1 MKALICCWQT
11 STFAVRGS
19 ACSVGVFLVGC
30 SGSLTGVVARLAAEA
45 HVNDEDLLRE
55 RFLKTETD
63 NDLPTYRLFKKG
75 AGHPIVFNGKN
86 EDALK
91 RFLKMEAGIVS
102 KLDGCTPELDEIAAR
117 FMKADTDADKQGLIE
132 EARATIT
139 RLRHSKESYG
149 RAPVLGQCVWLH
161 VVGVR

>member
-75 AGHPIVFNGKN
+75 AGHPVVFNGKN

-149 RAPVLGQCVWLH
+149 TAPVLGQCVWLH